1 MALINGMET
10 ANIKF
15 EALENVLTAYLPM
28 HTLGLSW
35 IWFALVGYILGLL
48 WMKFVPAKNS

>member
-1 MALINGMET
+1 MKP

-15 EALENVLTAYLPM
+15 EALENVLTTYLPM